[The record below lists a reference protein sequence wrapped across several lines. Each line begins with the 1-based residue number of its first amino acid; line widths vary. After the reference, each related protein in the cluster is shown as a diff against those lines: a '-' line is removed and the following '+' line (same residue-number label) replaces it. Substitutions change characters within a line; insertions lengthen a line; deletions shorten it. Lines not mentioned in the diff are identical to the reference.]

1 MLPTPEHAAFQ
12 RIEGMLD
19 AWGRAEAHRGAA
31 PTPAIVDA
39 VSIRRRLRRT
49 AVGAGAAVAILALL
63 TALWLL
69 LRPAGGETIEDDP
82 SGVASTRL
90 IDLRR
95 ANPALDARALHLPD
109 PQGRY

>member
-1 MLPTPEHAAFQ
+1 MLPTPEHAAFE

-19 AWGRAEAHRGAA
+19 AWVRAEAHRGAA
-31 PTPAIVDA
+31 PAPAIADA
-39 VSIRRRLRRT
+39 VATRRRLRRA
-49 AVGAGAAVAILALL
+49 AVGAGAGVAILALL
-63 TALWLL
+63 AALWLL
-69 LRPAGGETIEDDP
+69 LRPAGTEPIEDDP

-95 ANPALDARALHLPD
+95 ANPGLDAQTLHLPD